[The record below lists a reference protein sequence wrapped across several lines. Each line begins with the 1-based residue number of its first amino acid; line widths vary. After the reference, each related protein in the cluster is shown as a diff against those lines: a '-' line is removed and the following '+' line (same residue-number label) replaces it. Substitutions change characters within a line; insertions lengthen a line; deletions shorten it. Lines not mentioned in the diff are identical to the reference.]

1 MSLPLHPLA
10 GGSLMNWLKLLQA
23 NKGIDNQYLLKGILI
38 SVVNIAGVPNR
49 ILEKVIFD
57 RQIEKVSVK
66 SPIFIVGHWRS
77 GTTYLHNLMTQDDNL
92 GYVSSLQTWTPELF
106 LGSKPIVQYI
116 LKAFL
121 PESRPMD
128 NIKLSGEL
136 PQEEEYA
143 LGNVSPYSF
152 YHGWYFPKNMRRY
165 FRQFILFETSK
176 EIQQDWRE
184 AYLRILQKATFEM
197 NGKRLILKNPANTAR
212 IKTLL
217 RMFPEAKFI
226 HIYRNPYS
234 VFLSTKNLY
243 RKLLPVLEL
252 QEIDEP
258 EIEDNILWFYR
269 ETMSKFF
276 TEKQLIPAANL
287 IEIKYED
294 FVSNPS
300 DILEK
305 IYEKFDLTE
314 FSGKKAKFARYIA
327 AQSKY
332 KSNRYYLSQEDR
344 DKVTKHWSF
353 AIEKWQYS
361 VPQSQAI
368 IPLRQNLLVES
379 INQINTTTKYKRK
392 KN

>member
-1 MSLPLHPLA
+1 MTPPLHPLA
-10 GGSLMNWLKLLQA
+10 GGSLINWLKLLQA

-38 SVVNIAGVPNR
+38 SIGNIAGVPNR

-77 GTTYLHNLMTQDDNL
+77 GTTYLHNLITQDDNL
-92 GYVSSLQTWTPELF
+92 GYVSSLQTWTPEMF
-106 LGSKPIVQYI
+106 LGSRPIIQYI
-116 LKAFL
+116 LNGFL
-121 PESRPMD
+121 PENRPMD
-128 NIKLSGEL
+128 NIKLSSEL

-152 YHGWYFPKNMRRY
+152 YHGWYFPKNMRKY
-165 FRQFILFETSK
+165 FRQFVLFESSK

-184 AYLRILQKATFEM
+184 AYWRILQKATFKM

-243 RKLLPVLEL
+243 RQLLPILGL
-252 QEIDEP
+252 QEIDEQ
-258 EIEDNILWFYR
+258 EIEENILWFYQ
-269 ETMSKFF
+269 ETMTKFF
-276 TEKQLIPAANL
+276 AEKQLIPAANL

-294 FVSNPS
+294 FVANTSEL
-300 DILEK
+300 LEK
-305 IYEKFDLTE
+305 IYKKLNLTE
-314 FSGKKAKFARYIA
+314 FSWQKAKFARYIDT
-327 AQSKY
+327 QSKY
-332 KSNRYYLSQEDR
+332 KNNQYYLSSEDR
-344 DKVTKHWSF
+344 GKVAKHWGF
-353 AIEKWQYS
+353 AINEWQYS
-361 VPQSQAI
+361 VPQS
-368 IPLRQNLLVES
+368 
-379 INQINTTTKYKRK
+379 
-392 KN
+392 